1 LRRQEDAVTRNV
13 IVGSVLLAGGAALV
27 DVGFWTDHPALEQAG
42 NLAMILAGVGLMF
55 LPAALGTTPKLGR
68 VLYWSGIA
76 LASLVDVP
84 AVLDP
89 ADLRAGRVLGFPA
102 MLLLSTGLVLLWRR
116 TRITA
121 LLVAA
126 VWFFIQITPNVLL
139 FIIPNQRP
147 SFVLQ
152 VIGVAIALSAAAV
165 GAGTRPRKPDGATT
179 DVPIPTAPTR

>member
-1 LRRQEDAVTRNV
+1 MTRKV
-13 IVGSVLLAGGAALV
+13 IVGAGLLIGGAVLV
-27 DVGFWTDHPALEQAG
+27 DVGFVAGAPALERIG
-42 NLAMILAGVGLMF
+42 NVALILSGVGLLF
-55 LPAALGTTPKLGR
+55 LPAALGPTPRLGR
-68 VLYWSGIA
+68 ALYRSGIV

-89 ADLRAGRVLGFPA
+89 SDLRAGRLLGFPA
-102 MLLLSTGLVLLWRR
+102 MLLLSVGLILLWRR

-126 VWFFIQITPNVLL
+126 AWFYIQLVPNVML

-152 VIGVAIALSAAAV
+152 VAGVAIALGVAVTQQPTSAGQKRSPHRRAWA
-165 GAGTRPRKPDGATT
+165 
-179 DVPIPTAPTR
+179 